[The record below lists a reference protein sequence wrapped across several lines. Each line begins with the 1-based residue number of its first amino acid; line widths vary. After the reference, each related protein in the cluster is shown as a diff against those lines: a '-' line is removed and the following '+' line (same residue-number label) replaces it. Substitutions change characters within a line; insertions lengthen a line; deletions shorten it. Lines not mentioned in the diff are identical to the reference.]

1 MKNCKKIAHCLFVL
15 LSISCTL
22 SSFGQKRGMAYGHHS
37 PEDLKALTPEIS
49 WWYNWSVEPES
60 TVAGVFGNYGFEF
73 VPMTWNGSFD
83 EEKLKSYLT
92 LHPEAKYLLA
102 FNEPNFKDQANLTP
116 SAAAALWPK
125 LEAIAKTYSLKI
137 VAPAVNY
144 CGNCVQEN
152 GVTYTDPVKY
162 LDDFFAA
169 CPNCK
174 VDYIAVHC
182 YMNNVSALQWYVGLF
197 KKYGKP
203 IWLTEFAGWESNGT
217 IKTVNDQ
224 INFMIGA
231 VDFLETD
238 PAVFR
243 YSWFIGRGS
252 GIATYPF
259 IDLLAGNGQL
269 TILGEVYKQMP
280 VHNTTNVFNL
290 PARIE
295 AEAYSRMSGIL
306 LEKTSDVSGFANV
319 GYIDTG
325 DWMEYQINVPKND
338 NYTLNFRFAS
348 IKDCSLEIDLDGNA
362 VQNQNFS
369 STNGYQNW
377 ATVQSSIAL
386 SAGVHT
392 LRFQALTNGFNLNWF
407 EIGDVVT
414 AVPALF
420 RNNRNWS
427 VFPNPGN
434 GNFTI
439 QSDDK
444 IAKFKVY
451 SLNGKLIYISP
462 FSNQLNLGHLSC
474 GIYLLSAVDEKDKTI
489 STRKIS
495 IQ

>member
-37 PEDLKALTPEIS
+37 PEDLKALSPEIS

-102 FNEPNFKDQANLTP
+102 FNEPNFKDQANMTP

-197 KKYGKP
+197 KKYGKTN
-203 IWLTEFAGWESNGT
+203 LA
-217 IKTVNDQ
+217 D
-224 INFMIGA
+224 
-231 VDFLETD
+231 
-238 PAVFR
+238 
-243 YSWFIGRGS
+243 
-252 GIATYPF
+252 GICR
-259 IDLLAGNGQL
+259 
-269 TILGEVYKQMP
+269 LG
-280 VHNTTNVFNL
+280 
-290 PARIE
+290 
-295 AEAYSRMSGIL
+295 
-306 LEKTSDVSGFANV
+306 
-319 GYIDTG
+319 
-325 DWMEYQINVPKND
+325 
-338 NYTLNFRFAS
+338 
-348 IKDCSLEIDLDGNA
+348 
-362 VQNQNFS
+362 VQRNHQNC
-369 STNGYQNW
+369 
-377 ATVQSSIAL
+377 
-386 SAGVHT
+386 
-392 LRFQALTNGFNLNWF
+392 
-407 EIGDVVT
+407 E
-414 AVPALF
+414 
-420 RNNRNWS
+420 
-427 VFPNPGN
+427 
-434 GNFTI
+434 
-439 QSDDK
+439 
-444 IAKFKVY
+444 
-451 SLNGKLIYISP
+451 
-462 FSNQLNLGHLSC
+462 
-474 GIYLLSAVDEKDKTI
+474 
-489 STRKIS
+489 
-495 IQ
+495 